1 MYLVIFIFY
10 FIWKAVLKSLHDG
23 MNTSLAAAEENA
35 GGINRIIVA
44 VTIIVIVVVFFA
56 GVVLVWLRIWC
67 RARERLSQGVMS
79 LFADAGVRPNNQTPP
94 FSL

>member
-1 MYLVIFIFY
+1 MYLVIFIF

-35 GGINRIIVA
+35 GGIHRIIIA

-56 GVVLVWLRIWC
+56 GVVLVWLRIGC